1 LSFLPPRSGG
11 EGNQIERLSGW
22 FRNLQ
27 GHFIVL
33 KKRLTVKSGTGIMTS
48 TRAIRCTPI
57 LASNAITFAFGAAL
71 ACAIGC
77 GVGSILAPRP
87 AVAADF
93 VMKFGTATINETQH
107 QFIKFY
113 KDEVENASKG
123 RIEVQ
128 IYPASQLGPIPREIE
143 GVQLGNI
150 QGYIGPVDFF
160 VGVDPRFGVFSA
172 PMLFRDEPNAA
183 ATVRDAAV
191 QKATFDLAAPK
202 RMVGIAMLDLGSSN
216 YGAKNPILRLSDFS
230 GKKLRI
236 NGTELERQKMA
247 KLGATGIGMPLS
259 EVVPAL
265 DQGTIDGTISGLSV
279 FVAFKMNDLLKVVTV
294 TNDTFIIS
302 IAVVSKPWLDTLP
315 ADLQKVVLDAGATV
329 QTKAQAWEI
338 DFTKKLASDWTAL
351 GGTVQTLPSEDLAR
365 MKTLLDPVA
374 DEATKGQPAVH
385 DMLEMVRAA
394 AARN

>member
-1 LSFLPPRSGG
+1 VAYGAV
-11 EGNQIERLSGW
+11 I
-22 FRNLQ
+22 
-27 GHFIVL
+27 
-33 KKRLTVKSGTGIMTS
+33 
-48 TRAIRCTPI
+48 
-57 LASNAITFAFGAAL
+57 AAL
-71 ACAIGC
+71 MGI
-77 GVGSILAPRP
+77 SAP
-87 AVAADF
+87 AGAADF
-93 VMKFGTATINETQH
+93 VMKVGTATINETQH

-113 KDEVENASKG
+113 KEEVEKASGG

-172 PMLFRDEPNAA
+172 PMLFRDDANAA
-183 ATVRDAAV
+183 ATVRDPAV
-191 QKATFDLAAPK
+191 QKAMFDLAAAK
-202 RMVGIAMLDLGSSN
+202 RMVGIATLDLGASD
-216 YGAKNPILRLSDFS
+216 YGAKRAIMRLADFS

-259 EVVPAL
+259 EVMPGL

-302 IAVVSKPWLDTLP
+302 VAVLSKPWLDTLP
-315 ADLQKVVLDAGATV
+315 PDLQKIAIESGAAV
-329 QTKAQAWEI
+329 QAKTQQWEV
-338 DFTKKLASDWTAL
+338 DFTKQLVDQWTGL
-351 GGTVQTLPSEDLAR
+351 GGTVHMLPDEDQAQL
-365 MKTLLDPVA
+365 KTLLTPVG
-374 DEATKGQPAVH
+374 DDATKDQPAVH
-385 DMLEMVRAA
+385 DMLQMVRAA

>member
-1 LSFLPPRSGG
+1 MNSLPANPSRARDCRGA
-11 EGNQIERLSGW
+11 
-22 FRNLQ
+22 
-27 GHFIVL
+27 
-33 KKRLTVKSGTGIMTS
+33 KSAM
-48 TRAIRCTPI
+48 
-57 LASNAITFAFGAAL
+57 LAL
-71 ACAIGC
+71 AAT
-77 GVGSILAPRP
+77 LACSAP
-87 AVAADF
+87 ALPAAAADF

-113 KDEVENASKG
+113 KDELEKASGG

-160 VGVDPRFGVFSA
+160 VGIDPRFGVFSA

-183 ATVRDAAV
+183 ATVHDPVV
-191 QKATFDLAAPK
+191 QRAMFDLATPK
-202 RMVGIAMLDLGSSN
+202 RMVGIATLDLGSSN
-216 YGAKNPILRLSDFS
+216 YGAKNPILRLADFS

-279 FVAFKMNDLLKVVTV
+279 FVAFKMNDLIKVVTV

-315 ADLQKVVLDAGATV
+315 AVEAKT
-329 QTKAQAWEI
+329 QAWEV
-338 DFTKKLASDWTAL
+338 DFTKKLANDWTAV

-374 DEATKGQPAVH
+374 DEATKNQPAVH
-385 DMLEMVRAA
+385 DMLELVRAA
-394 AARN
+394 AVRK

>member
-1 LSFLPPRSGG
+1 MTLTPT
-11 EGNQIERLSGW
+11 IRLGSCGC
-22 FRNLQ
+22 R
-27 GHFIVL
+27 GS
-33 KKRLTVKSGTGIMTS
+33 KSAAG
-48 TRAIRCTPI
+48 AV
-57 LASNAITFAFGAAL
+57 AAAL
-71 ACAIGC
+71 AWCAP
-77 GVGSILAPRP
+77 SLP

-113 KDEVENASKG
+113 KEELEKASGG

-183 ATVRDAAV
+183 ATVHDPAV
-191 QKATFDLAAPK
+191 QKAMFDLAGPK
-202 RMVGIAMLDLGSSN
+202 RMVGIATLDLGSSN
-216 YGAKNPILRLSDFS
+216 YGAKNAIMRLADFN

-247 KLGATGIGMPLS
+247 RLGATGIGMPLS

-279 FVAFKMNDLLKVVTV
+279 FVAFKMIDLLKVVTV

-315 ADLQKVVLDAGATV
+315 PDLQKVVTDAGAAV
-329 QTKAQAWEI
+329 QAKAQAWEV
-338 DFTKKLASDWTAL
+338 DFTKQLASDWTAL
-351 GGTVQTLPSEDLAR
+351 GGTVHALPTEDLAR

-374 DEATKGQPAVH
+374 DETTKSQPAVH
-385 DMLEMVRAA
+385 DMLELVRAA
-394 AARN
+394 ATRH

>member
-1 LSFLPPRSGG
+1 
-11 EGNQIERLSGW
+11 
-22 FRNLQ
+22 
-27 GHFIVL
+27 
-33 KKRLTVKSGTGIMTS
+33 MT
-48 TRAIRCTPI
+48 AIRANMPAT
-57 LASNAITFAFGAAL
+57 LARTAIAIAAL
-71 ACAIGC
+71 ACALGAFL
-77 GVGSILAPRP
+77 GARP
-87 AVAADF
+87 ASAADF

-113 KDEVENASKG
+113 KDEVEKASNG
-123 RIEVQ
+123 RIEIQ

-183 ATVRDAAV
+183 ATVHDPAV
-191 QKATFDLAAPK
+191 QKAMFELAAPK
-202 RMVGIAMLDLGSSN
+202 RMVGIATLDLGSSN

-265 DQGTIDGTISGLSV
+265 DQGAIDGTISGLSV
-279 FVAFKMNDLLKVVTV
+279 FVSFKMNDLLKVVTV

-315 ADLQKVVLDAGATV
+315 ADLQKVVLDAGAAV
-329 QTKAQAWEI
+329 QSKAQAWEV
-338 DFTKKLASDWTAL
+338 DFTNKLASDWTAL
-351 GGTVQTLPSEDLAR
+351 GGTVRTLPSEDLIR
-365 MKTLLDPVA
+365 MKTLLDPVG

>member
-1 LSFLPPRSGG
+1 MIS
-11 EGNQIERLSGW
+11 
-22 FRNLQ
+22 
-27 GHFIVL
+27 
-33 KKRLTVKSGTGIMTS
+33 TGAHRRV
-48 TRAIRCTPI
+48 RA
-57 LASNAITFAFGAAL
+57 AITRHRVAVAIVAVFACGFGAFLGAL
-71 ACAIGC
+71 
-77 GVGSILAPRP
+77 P
-87 AVAADF
+87 ASAADF

-113 KDEVENASKG
+113 KDEVEKASNG

-183 ATVRDAAV
+183 ATVHDPAV
-191 QKATFDLAAPK
+191 QKAMFDLAAPK
-202 RMVGIAMLDLGSSN
+202 RMVGIATLDLGSSN
-216 YGAKNPILRLSDFS
+216 YGAKNPILRLSDFT

-315 ADLQKVVLDAGATV
+315 ADLQKVVLDAGAAV
-329 QTKAQAWEI
+329 QSKGQAWEV
-338 DFTKKLASDWTAL
+338 DFTKQLAADWTAL

-365 MKTLLDPVA
+365 MKTLLDPVG
-374 DEATKGQPAVH
+374 DEATKGQPPVY

-394 AARN
+394 AAKN

>member
-1 LSFLPPRSGG
+1 MVGKLCAH
-11 EGNQIERLSGW
+11 I
-22 FRNLQ
+22 
-27 GHFIVL
+27 IVH
-33 KKRLTVKSGTGIMTS
+33 MTS
-48 TRAIRCTPI
+48 ARIKRRVIASITSPHIPLAIVV
-57 LASNAITFAFGAAL
+57 AL
-71 ACAIGC
+71 ACGLGAFLGA
-77 GVGSILAPRP
+77 LP

-113 KDEVENASKG
+113 KDEVEKASNG

-183 ATVRDAAV
+183 ATVHDRAV
-191 QKATFDLAAPK
+191 QSAMFELAAPK
-202 RMVGIAMLDLGSSN
+202 RMVGIATLDLGSSN
-216 YGAKNPILRLSDFS
+216 YGAKSPILRLSDFS

-279 FVAFKMNDLLKVVTV
+279 FVSFKMNDLLKVVTA

-302 IAVVSKPWLDTLP
+302 IAVVSKPWLRLDRAGRHRP
-315 ADLQKVVLDAGATV
+315 DIADRG
-329 QTKAQAWEI
+329 
-338 DFTKKLASDWTAL
+338 S
-351 GGTVQTLPSEDLAR
+351 GPHED
-365 MKTLLDPVA
+365 
-374 DEATKGQPAVH
+374 
-385 DMLEMVRAA
+385 
-394 AARN
+394 AARSGGRRSNQRPAGSARHAGNGPRRCSEELGSFAPA